1 MAMFPIFMIGLV
13 VGIAVSYAFYKYKQ
27 DIPSKTKIH
36 VQENIKKKKKNDI
49 NILEQLNNKLYN
61 KIDKL
66 EKEIA
71 DIKLKNN

>member
-27 DIPSKTKIH
+27 DIPSETKIH
-36 VQENIKKKKKNDI
+36 VQENIINQQKNDI

>member
-13 VGIAVSYAFYKYKQ
+13 VGMAVSYAFYKYKQ
-27 DIPSKTKIH
+27 DIPSETKIH
-36 VQENIKKKKKNDI
+36 VQENIINQQKDDI
-49 NILEQLNNKLYN
+49 HILEQLNDKLYD

-71 DIKLKNN
+71 DTKLKKD

>member
-13 VGIAVSYAFYKYKQ
+13 VGIAISYAFYKYKQ
-27 DIPSKTKIH
+27 DVPSEVKIH
-36 VQENIKKKKKNDI
+36 VQENIINQQKNDI

-71 DIKLKNN
+71 DMKNNN

>member
-1 MAMFPIFMIGLV
+1 MAMFPIFMIGFV

-27 DIPSKTKIH
+27 DVPSEVKIH
-36 VQENIKKKKKNDI
+36 VQENIINQQKNDI

-71 DIKLKNN
+71 DMKNNN

>member
-27 DIPSKTKIH
+27 DIPSETKIH
-36 VQENIKKKKKNDI
+36 VQENIINQQKNDI
-49 NILEQLNNKLYN
+49 NILEHLNNKLYD

>member
-27 DIPSKTKIH
+27 DIPSETKIH
-36 VQENIKKKKKNDI
+36 VQENIINQQKNDI
-49 NILEQLNNKLYN
+49 NTLEQLNNKLYD

>member
-27 DIPSKTKIH
+27 DVPSEVKIH
-36 VQENIKKKKKNDI
+36 VQENIINQQKNDI

-71 DIKLKNN
+71 DMKKQ

>member
-27 DIPSKTKIH
+27 DVPSEVKIH
-36 VQENIKKKKKNDI
+36 VQENIINQQKNDI

-71 DIKLKNN
+71 DMKNNN